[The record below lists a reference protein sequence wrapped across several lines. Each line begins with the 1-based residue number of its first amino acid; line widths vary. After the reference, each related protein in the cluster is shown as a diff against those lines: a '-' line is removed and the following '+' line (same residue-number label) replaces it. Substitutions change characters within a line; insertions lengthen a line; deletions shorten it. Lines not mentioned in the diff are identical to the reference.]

1 MKLTNSLKRSLKSS
15 LKRSLKHSPKRSPK
29 NALIAFALLIGIF
42 TLTLSFVPKNADPVE
57 KIVAALQRWA
67 DTNPQE
73 KVYLHTDKPYYVV
86 GDTIW
91 FKGYVTIGAK
101 HQLSALSGALY
112 VDLISDTD
120 SLTRSIKLPITSGM
134 SKGNFVL
141 ADSNFRE
148 GNYRLR
154 SYTQWMRNAG
164 PDYYF
169 DKVITIGNS
178 IVDPVFAKI
187 DYEYVKTGDKVTTIA
202 VITYTNDKGEPLMN
216 KPVNYDIREGYNSLQ
231 LDKKSTDASGQIKI
245 PLQLG
250 KSGKLGDI
258 NLVTKIETATK
269 ELTLKKFAVKL
280 VSAQTDVQFFPE
292 SGSLVSG
299 LRTRVAFKA
308 TGPNGLGVPV
318 KGVIL
323 DNENKEV
330 ASFDT
335 QHLGMGSFRLAPE
348 AGKSYQAK
356 VTYPDGSENT
366 VKLPSVVDNGYVLG
380 VFNNAETD
388 TVLVRINASDVA
400 LKNGAQQLSLVV
412 QSGGTVFFATTMPVN
427 KTAVSFSIPALDL
440 PSGIVQFTLFS
451 ATGAP
456 LNERIIFI
464 QNKDQMDLKLS
475 TAKKV
480 YAAREKVEL
489 DLQAADFEGKPIR
502 GNFSVSVISEDAVP
516 VEEVKEN
523 TIFSH
528 LLLSA
533 DIKGYIEQPNYYFT
547 NPSADTKAN
556 LDLLMMTQGYRRF
569 VWKDLIGEIPFH
581 PKFKPEKLTTDITG
595 TLFNL
600 ANKPVPIAGG
610 KILLISNKVD
620 GLPLDTITD
629 ANGKFKFSNL
639 LITSEINF
647 SVQGRNGKSDKVEIK
662 MDKIREEDVTPNPNI
677 PDLST
682 DMRKIMLATFENN
695 RKQDL
700 ELTKN
705 GQLGR
710 TQQLK
715 EVVIRADKRKRVYT
729 GLNILDGH
737 ADLTIRNDKTDN
749 YLNLLDW
756 FKFKLT
762 AVVFK
767 ETQNDECYQIV
778 MPFSRNEQMVVFVD
792 GRKLTPCETQDLWH
806 IDPLDVERVDLIRS
820 NLALISMAGGPAI
833 SVITKRGIGQLRS
846 TYNPSMAYHNPRGY
860 DPAKEFYAPKYNNDG
875 NDPRVPDLRS
885 TIYWNPGVAVA
896 QDGKVKLNFFNGDSK
911 GKYRVVVEGINAD
924 GLLGRQVYR
933 YEVK

>member
-1 MKLTNSLKRSLKSS
+1 MKLTQSLKSALKRSFKRAS
-15 LKRSLKHSPKRSPK
+15 KRSVI
-29 NALIAFALLIGIF
+29 ALSLLFGVFI
-42 TLTLSFVPKNADPVE
+42 LTLSFVPKNADPVE
-57 KIVAALQRWA
+57 KIAAALQRWA

-73 KVYLHTDKPYYVV
+73 KVYLHTDKPYYIV

-91 FKGYVTIGAK
+91 FKGYVTIGSK

-112 VDLISDTD
+112 VDLISETD
-120 SLTRSIKLPITSGM
+120 SLTRSIKLPVISGM

-141 ADSNFRE
+141 PDSSFKE

-154 SYTQWMRNAG
+154 GYTQWMRNAG
-164 PDYYF
+164 PEYYF

-187 DYEYVKTGDKVTTIA
+187 DYEYAKVGDKVSTLA
-202 VITYTNDKGEPLMN
+202 VITYTNEKGEPLMN
-216 KPVNYDIREGYNSLQ
+216 KPVNYDIREGYNSLH
-231 LDKKSTDASGQIKI
+231 LDKKTTDASGQIKI

-258 NLVTKIETATK
+258 NLVTKIETAPK
-269 ELTLKKFAVKL
+269 DLTLKKFAVKL
-280 VSAQTDVQFFPE
+280 VSTQTDVQFFPE
-292 SGSLVSG
+292 SGSMVNG

-308 TGPNGLGVPV
+308 TGTNGLGVPV
-318 KGVIL
+318 KGVVL

-330 ASFDT
+330 AIFEAL
-335 QHLGMGSFRLAPE
+335 HLGMGSFRLLPE

-356 VTYPDGSENT
+356 VTYPDGSENI
-366 VKLPSVVDNGYVLG
+366 VKLPSAIDNGYVLG
-380 VFNNAETD
+380 VFNDAETD
-388 TVLVRINASDVA
+388 TVLVRINASEAA

-412 QSGGTVFFATTMPVN
+412 QSGGAVFFATTMPVN

-451 ATGAP
+451 ATGTP
-456 LNERIIFI
+456 INERIIFI

-516 VEEVKEN
+516 IDEAKES
-523 TIFSH
+523 TILSH
-528 LLLSA
+528 ILLSS

-547 NPSADTKAN
+547 NPTPDTEAN

-581 PKFKPEKLTTDITG
+581 PKFKPEKLTMDITG
-595 TLFNL
+595 TLVNL

-610 KILLISNKVD
+610 NILLLTNKLD
-620 GLPLDTITD
+620 ALPMDTVTD
-629 ANGKFKFSNL
+629 ANGRFKFSNL
-639 LITSEINF
+639 LVTSEIKF
-647 SVQGRNGKSDKVEIK
+647 SVQGRRGKSDKVEVK
-662 MDKIREEDVTPNPNI
+662 MDKIREEDVSPNPNI
-677 PDLST
+677 PDLSS
-682 DMRKIMLATFENN
+682 DMRMVMQASFENS
-695 RKQDL
+695 RRQDQ

-715 EVVIRADKRKRVYT
+715 EVVIRAEKRKRVYT

-737 ADLTIRNDKTDN
+737 ADLTLRNDKTDN

-756 FKFKLT
+756 LKFKL
-762 AVVFK
+762 VGVIFK
-767 ETQNDECYQIV
+767 ETSDAECYQIM
-778 MPFSRNEQMVVFVD
+778 MPFSRNEKMVVFVD

-806 IDPLDVERVDLIRS
+806 IDPLDVERVDMIRS
-820 NLALISMAGGPAI
+820 NLALMSMAGGPAI
-833 SVITKRGIGQLRS
+833 SIITKRGIGQLRT
-846 TYNPSMAYHNPRGY
+846 TYNPSLAFFNPRGF
-860 DPAKEFYAPKYNNDG
+860 DSAKEFYAPKYNNNG
-875 NDPRVPDLRS
+875 NDPRVPDLRT

>member
-1 MKLTNSLKRSLKSS
+1 M
-15 LKRSLKHSPKRSPK
+15 
-29 NALIAFALLIGIF
+29 
-42 TLTLSFVPKNADPVE
+42 PKNADPVE

-73 KVYLHTDKPYYVV
+73 KVYLHTDKPYYMV

-91 FKGYVTIGAK
+91 FKGYVTIGSK

-112 VDLISDTD
+112 VDLISETD
-120 SLTRSIKLPITSGM
+120 SLTRSIKLPVISGM
-134 SKGNFVL
+134 SKGTFVL
-141 ADSNFRE
+141 PDSSFKE

-154 SYTQWMRNAG
+154 AYTQWMRNAG

-187 DYEYVKTGDKVTTIA
+187 DYEYGKVGDKVTTMA
-202 VITYTNDKGEPLMN
+202 VITYTNEKGEPIMN
-216 KPVNYDIREGYNSLQ
+216 KPVNYDIREGYNSLH
-231 LDKKSTDASGQIKI
+231 LDKKSTDANGQIKI

-258 NLVTKIETATK
+258 NLVTKIEATTK

-280 VSAQTDVQFFPE
+280 VSTQTDVQFFPE
-292 SGSLVSG
+292 SGPLVNG
-299 LRTRVAFKA
+299 VRTRVGFKA

-318 KGVIL
+318 KGVIV

-330 ASFDT
+330 AIFEAL
-335 QHLGMGSFRLAPE
+335 HLGMGSFRLAPE
-348 AGKSYQAK
+348 AGKTYQAK

-366 VKLPSVVDNGYVLG
+366 VKLPSAIDNGYVLG

-388 TVLVRINASDVA
+388 TVLVRINASEAV
-400 LKNGAQQLSLVV
+400 LKNGAQQVSLVV
-412 QSGGTVFFATTMPVN
+412 QSAGAVYFATTMPVN

-451 ATGAP
+451 ATGTP
-456 LNERIIFI
+456 INERIIFV
-464 QNKDQMDLKLS
+464 QNNDQMELKIS
-475 TAKKV
+475 TAKKT

-502 GNFSVSVISEDAVP
+502 GNFSISVISEDAVP
-516 VEEVKEN
+516 IDEAKES
-523 TIFSH
+523 TIFSQ
-528 LLLSA
+528 LLLSS

-547 NPSADTKAN
+547 DATPDTEAN

-569 VWKDLIGEIPFH
+569 VWKDIIGEIPFH
-581 PKFKPEKLTTDITG
+581 PKFKPEKLTMDITG
-595 TLFNL
+595 TLVNL
-600 ANKPVPIAGG
+600 ANKPVPISGG
-610 KILLISNKVD
+610 KILLVSNKVG

-639 LITSEINF
+639 LITSEIKF
-647 SVQGRNGKSDKVEIK
+647 SVQGRTAKNGDKVEIK
-662 MDKIREEDVTPNPNI
+662 MDKIREEDISLNPNV

-682 DMRKIMLATFENN
+682 DMRKVIQASFENN
-695 RKQDL
+695 RKQDM

-715 EVVIRADKRKRVYT
+715 EVVIRAEKRKRVYT

-737 ADLTIRNDKTDN
+737 ADLTLRNDKTDN

-756 FKFKLT
+756 LKFKMIG
-762 AVVFK
+762 VVFK
-767 ETQNDECYQIV
+767 ETSNDECYQIT
-778 MPFSRNEQMVVFVD
+778 MPFSRNEQVVVFVD

-806 IDPLDVERVDLIRS
+806 IDPLDVARVDLIRS
-820 NLALISMAGGPAI
+820 NLALMTMAGGPAI
-833 SVITKRGIGQLRS
+833 SVITKRGIGQLRA
-846 TYNPSMAYHNPRGY
+846 TYNPSMAFFNPRGF
-860 DPAKEFYAPKYNNDG
+860 DPAKEFYAPKYYNDG
-875 NDPRVPDLRS
+875 NDPRVPDLRT
-885 TIYWNPGVAVA
+885 TIYWNPGVVVA
-896 QDGKVKLNFFNGDSK
+896 QDGKAKLSFFNGDSK
-911 GKYRVVVEGINAD
+911 GKYRVVIEGINAD